1 MSEANIKMPSET
13 GVNAGRFKPG
23 NHAAK
28 GNPYAKKCAE
38 LRAALYASVSA
49 EDVRRIVETLKAAAL
64 AGDLKA
70 ITLLLERVFGSP
82 QPLDLI
88 ERLEVLEEKLREN
101 ADHENH

>member
-1 MSEANIKMPSET
+1 MSKINTKAPSET
-13 GVNAGRFKPG
+13 AVNAGRFKPG
-23 NHAAK
+23 NKAAK

-49 EDVRRIVETLKAAAL
+49 DDVRRIIETLKTAAL

-70 ITLLLERVFGSP
+70 IALLLERVFGSP

-88 ERLEVLEEKLREN
+88 ERLEVLEEKLKEN
-101 ADHENH
+101 DTHENH